1 MGSFLAYLIQ
11 PVITLLTF
19 MFGGLFRWI
28 AASLPIL
35 AGFLGSTVVQVLI
48 SAGWGFTSF
57 IGFDLL
63 TSNLI
68 ELAVTGFGGIPG
80 SVAQLLGVMWF
91 DKAVNLV
98 LSTATALMV
107 LKGVRGGKKVIG
119 AWSAPGSKEGG
130 FLG

>member
-68 ELAVTGFGGIPG
+68 ELAVSGFGGVPG
-80 SVAQLLGVMWF
+80 SVAQLLGLMWF
-91 DKAVNLV
+91 DKAVNLI

-107 LKGVRGGKKVIG
+107 LKGVRAGKKVIG
-119 AWSAPGSKEGG
+119 AWSAPGSKDGG